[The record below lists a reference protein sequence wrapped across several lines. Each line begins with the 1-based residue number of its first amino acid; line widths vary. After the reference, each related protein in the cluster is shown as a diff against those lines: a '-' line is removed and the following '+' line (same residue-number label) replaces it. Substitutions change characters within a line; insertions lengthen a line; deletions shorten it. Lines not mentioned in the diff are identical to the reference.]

1 MSDEVIKRDNNSVPV
16 AAGIDTNGDIKM
28 LRVDP
33 VTHRLL
39 IDIDFVSEVS
49 APTFPTALPRDNNAV
64 PVSGAVTDDS
74 NQTPRPLIIDSRN
87 GYLFCD
93 VYVE

>member
-1 MSDEVIKRDNNSVPV
+1 MSEEAKRDNNSVPV
-16 AAGIDTNGDIKM
+16 GLGTDGTGTKQ

-39 IDIDFVSEVS
+39 IDIALVSDV
-49 APTFPTALPRDNNAV
+49 APPSFPDTLPRDNSSV
-64 PVSGAVTDDS
+64 PVAGAVTDDV
-74 NQTPRPLIIDSRN
+74 NETPRPLLIDSRN

-93 VYVE
+93 IEVE